1 MTAPGKY
8 DDTLFAMMQQHENEM
23 EFLNT
28 VFGFLQRKSSC
39 FNGDKAEK
47 NFTTLISTLTHQRE
61 VYNKAEYKKRQGID
75 DDDDEIE
82 KREAKKK
89 ADLETK
95 KNVAIAE
102 ARKKEVA
109 EKEAARKVK
118 EEAEKEAVASGVVEP
133 AKPKEVKPKEEG
145 DESDEDDESKGAK
158 PIHNG
163 GITDKYSWTQTLQ
176 ELQVVITAQ
185 NLGLAEGLPLRSRD
199 LTVDVKKKHLTISLK
214 GKEALID
221 AELHKDVKT
230 GDVIWTVE
238 DSSKLVL
245 TLDKVNQMEWWKCVV
260 VGDAE
265 INTRKVEPE
274 NSSLSDLDGDTR
286 QTVEKMMYD
295 QRQKAA
301 GKPTSDEQKKED
313 MLKQFMGQ
321 HPEMD
326 FSKCKFN

>member
-1 MTAPGKY
+1 
-8 DDTLFAMMQQHENEM
+8 MQ
-23 EFLNT
+23 
-28 VFGFLQRKSSC
+28 
-39 FNGDKAEK
+39 AEK

-118 EEAEKEAVASGVVEP
+118 EEAEKEAVASGVVET

-176 ELQVVITAQ
+176 VYYL
-185 NLGLAEGLPLRSRD
+185 D
-199 LTVDVKKKHLTISLK
+199 MY
-214 GKEALID
+214 
-221 AELHKDVKT
+221 
-230 GDVIWTVE
+230 
-238 DSSKLVL
+238 KLL
-245 TLDKVNQMEWWKCVV
+245 
-260 VGDAE
+260 
-265 INTRKVEPE
+265 
-274 NSSLSDLDGDTR
+274 
-286 QTVEKMMYD
+286 
-295 QRQKAA
+295 
-301 GKPTSDEQKKED
+301 
-313 MLKQFMGQ
+313 
-321 HPEMD
+321 
-326 FSKCKFN
+326 